1 MKLLLFYGPPS
12 INLIEKVRNI
22 ISYNTII
29 INTVDLLREQLII
42 EKELS
47 QQIIEGKTIPN
58 SKIIELLWGAIKI
71 KSKKNIENCL
81 VFGFPLNIEQLKSCK
96 YLYSVSNIDDIY
108 LFFLVKMYLRLK
120 MI

>member
-71 KSKKNIENCL
+71 KSKKI
-81 VFGFPLNIEQLKSCK
+81 
-96 YLYSVSNIDDIY
+96 
-108 LFFLVKMYLRLK
+108 
-120 MI
+120 